1 MRYRPLITA
10 AALVFIVGCTH
21 HSVLVDKGT
30 VTLSLRAPFAK
41 SVQFASSL
49 DSFALH
55 EARLD
60 SDSIWLAL
68 LPSDMQFSYFYLVD
82 GEVFL
87 PECTFSELDDFGSLN
102 CVYIPGM

>member
-10 AALVFIVGCTH
+10 AVLVFIVGCTH

-30 VTLSLRAPFAK
+30 VTLSLRAPFVK
-41 SVQFASSL
+41 NVQFASSL
-49 DSFALH
+49 DSFVLH
-55 EARLD
+55 EARQD
-60 SDSIWLAL
+60 SDSNWLVR

-102 CVYIPGM
+102 CVYIPDM